1 MPSLHEQ
8 AAPTAAAFPPG
19 PTRLS
24 RLLAGKLFAVD
35 TPESLQHNATRYGD
49 VLSFRTPYGYR
60 QFQFNHP
67 DDIHDLMLG
76 DASRHSRGIVLRRAR
91 AILGDGLLTS
101 EDPLHLRQR
110 RLAQP
115 AFHRQRIAGY
125 GDTIVRITQEMTR
138 GWTVGNNIDAH
149 REMVTLTLRITSRCL
164 LGTDVQPGIQTFVDS
179 MKTFNDYLP
188 YALLPFAPLLEKLPI
203 GPMPGMKRA
212 LAALDTLI
220 YGIIRERRQQQA
232 RHAQSGGPSFAAAS
246 SPERVGS
253 GTHDDLLDLLLSS
266 TDETGGMDDRQARD
280 EALTILMAGHETT
293 ASALTFT
300 LWLIAKH
307 PDIQQRMAEEVRTAI
322 GTRPAT
328 AADYPA
334 LAYTARVFA
343 ESMRL
348 YPPAWISARTAL
360 EDYTTRTGLFI
371 PKGSALVAAPI
382 VVHRDPRFYPDPTR
396 FDPDRFTDAAKAA
409 RPKFAYFPF
418 GGGTRQCIGEGF
430 AWMEAVL
437 ALATILQSWALTLPP
452 GSPEDLELLP
462 RFTIR
467 PKHPVPL
474 HITRRYA

>member
-1 MPSLHEQ
+1 MELLEEQQTPLQHEAHTQ
-8 AAPTAAAFPPG
+8 QGKRESAFPPG
-19 PTRLS
+19 PTRWS

-35 TPESLQHNATRYGD
+35 SPEGLQRNADLYGD
-49 VLSFRTPYGYR
+49 TASFMTPYGYR

-67 DDIHDLMLG
+67 DDIQDILVG

-101 EDPLHLRQR
+101 EDPIHLRQR

-115 AFHRQRIAGY
+115 AFHRQRLAGY
-125 GDTIVRITQEMTR
+125 GDTIVRITGEMLDQWKGT
-138 GWTVGNNIDAH
+138 TSIDAH
-149 REMVTLTLRITSRCL
+149 QQMVALTLRITSRCL
-164 LGTDVQPGIQTFVDS
+164 LGTDVQPDIQTFVDS

-212 LAALDTLI
+212 LDALDNLI
-220 YGIIRERRQQQA
+220 YGIIRERR
-232 RHAQSGGPSFAAAS
+232 AQPGA
-246 SPERVGS
+246 ED
-253 GTHDDLLDLLLSS
+253 HEDLLAMLMSAVD
-266 TDETGGMDDRQARD
+266 DEGHMDDRQVRD

-293 ASALTFT
+293 ASALTFA

-307 PDIQQRMAEEVRTAI
+307 PDIQQRMHEEVIAAV
-322 GTRPAT
+322 GSALPT
-328 AADYPA
+328 AADYPRLKYIA
-334 LAYTARVFA
+334 QVFA

-360 EDYTTRTGLFI
+360 EDYTTRSGQFI
-371 PKGSALVAAPI
+371 PKGSALVVAPI
-382 VVHRDPRFYPDPTR
+382 VVHRDPRFYPDPNR
-396 FDPDRFTDAAKAA
+396 FDPDRFTEAAKAL

-418 GGGTRQCIGEGF
+418 GGGSRQCIGEGF

-437 ALATILQSWALTLPP
+437 AISTILQRRRLFLPP
-452 GSPEDLELLP
+452 GSPADLELLP

-467 PKHPVPL
+467 PKHSVP
-474 HITRRYA
+474 ICVERR

>member
-1 MPSLHEQ
+1 MPLLHQEFQEELQSRSASL
-8 AAPTAAAFPPG
+8 FPPG
-19 PTRLS
+19 PTLLS

-35 TPESLQHNATRYGD
+35 TPENLQRSAARYGD
-49 VLSFRTPYGYR
+49 TLSFLTPYGYR

-67 DDIHDLMLG
+67 DDIHDLMIG

-91 AILGDGLLTS
+91 SILGDGLLTS

-115 AFHRQRIAGY
+115 AFHRRRITGY
-125 GDTIVRITQEMTR
+125 ADTIVRITTENIANWAPDTA
-138 GWTVGNNIDAH
+138 IDAH
-149 REMVTLTLRITSRCL
+149 RQMVALTLRITSRCL

-212 LAALDTLI
+212 LAALDDLI
-220 YGIIRERRQQQA
+220 YGIIRDRRRQQ
-232 RHAQSGGPSFAAAS
+232 AAGEA
-246 SPERVGS
+246 PK
-253 GTHDDLLDLLLSS
+253 DDLLDMLLSS
-266 TDETGGMDDRQARD
+266 TDEDGSMDDRQARD

-307 PDIQQRMAEEVRTAI
+307 PEIQQRMADELRVVLGSGSAA
-322 GTRPAT
+322 RPAT

-334 LAYTARVFA
+334 LAYVARVFA

-348 YPPAWISARTAL
+348 YPPAWISARTAI

-371 PKGSALVAAPI
+371 PKGSALVCAPI
-382 VVHRDPRFYPDPTR
+382 VVHRDPRFYPNPLR
-396 FDPDRFTDAAKAA
+396 FDPDRFTPEAKAA

-430 AWMEAVL
+430 AYMEAVL
-437 ALATILQSWALTLPP
+437 ALATILQCWSLSLPP
-452 GSPEDLELLP
+452 GSPENLELLP

-474 HITRRYA
+474 HLERRA